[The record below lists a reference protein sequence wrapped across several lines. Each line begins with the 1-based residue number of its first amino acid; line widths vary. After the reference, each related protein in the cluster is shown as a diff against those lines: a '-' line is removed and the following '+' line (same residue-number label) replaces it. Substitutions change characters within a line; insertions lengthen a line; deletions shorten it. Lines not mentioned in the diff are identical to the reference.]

1 MQMWQIVAII
11 VVAIV
16 ALAAIG
22 WVYTQ
27 RQRTKRLSEQYGP
40 EYQRTLQE
48 RGGQREA
55 ERELEERQERVRGYE
70 IRALSA
76 EQRDSYATRWRE
88 TQAEFVDDPSGAISK
103 ADGLVQDLMNAR
115 GYPMADFDQR
125 AADVSVDHPQVVEEY
140 RAAHVIAQRHAAD
153 GVETEDLRQ
162 AMVHYR
168 ALFDDLLESEAT
180 ERPAEAEAEEET
192 VAGSRR

>member
-1 MQMWQIVAII
+1 MEMWQIVAII

-22 WVYTQ
+22 WVITQ

-48 RGGQREA
+48 RGDQREA

-70 IRALSA
+70 IRTLSA

-103 ADGLVQDLMNAR
+103 ADGLVQDLMSAR

-168 ALFDDLLESEAT
+168 ALFDDLLENEAT
-180 ERPAEAEAEEET
+180 ERPAESEAEEKA

>member
-1 MQMWQIVAII
+1 MEMWQIVAII

-22 WVYTQ
+22 WVITQ

-48 RGGQREA
+48 RGDQREA

-70 IRALSA
+70 IRTLSA

-103 ADGLVQDLMNAR
+103 ADGLVQDLMSAR
-115 GYPMADFDQR
+115 GYPMADFDHR

-168 ALFDDLLESEAT
+168 ALFDDLLENEAT
-180 ERPAEAEAEEET
+180 ERPAESEAEEKA